1 MKNAADEQFERLVQ
15 IMRVL
20 RGPGGCPWDQEQ
32 TRSSLRQFL
41 LEETYEVID
50 AIDSNN
56 SASLREELG
65 DYIFEAVFV
74 SQLSEEAGD
83 FSVGD
88 VLNTVCEKLIRRH
101 PYVFNRESIQTIPA
115 TSEDALQIWKAI
127 KAEEKLASGKRSSI
141 DKVGTLRHVPLSLPA
156 LLRAYKINSRA
167 ASVGFDWKKLDDALN
182 KIEEEVSELRSEV
195 ESGLG
200 DNKLKAEIELGDLLF
215 TIVNLAR
222 KLQIEPEGA
231 LRKST
236 EKFIYR
242 FEKMEKTFNRRGY
255 SLREVSL
262 KAMDEE
268 WELIKNQE
276 QEAWS

>member
-1 MKNAADEQFERLVQ
+1 MKNAADKEFKRLVK

-20 RGPGGCPWDQEQ
+20 RGPDGCPWDQEQ

-41 LEETYEVID
+41 LEETYEVLD

-56 SASLREELG
+56 PASLREELG

-74 SQLSEEAGD
+74 AQLSEEAGD
-83 FSVGD
+83 FSIGD

-101 PYVFNRESIQTIPA
+101 PYVFNRQSIQNIPT
-115 TSEDALQIWKAI
+115 TSEEALQVWKAI
-127 KAEEKLASGKRSSI
+127 KAEEKLASGERSSI
-141 DKVGTLRHVPLSLPA
+141 GKVETLSDVPSSLPA

-167 ASVGFDWKKLDDALN
+167 ASVGFDWKKIDDAVN
-182 KIEEEVSELRSEV
+182 KIEEEVSELRCEV

-231 LRKST
+231 LRKAT
-236 EKFIYR
+236 EKFINR
-242 FEKMEKTFNRRGY
+242 FEKMEKNFNRRGC
-255 SLREVSL
+255 SLLDVSL

-268 WELIKNQE
+268 WDLIKNQE
-276 QEAWS
+276 QEA